1 MCSSLLEM
9 SVLPSTSA
17 QTGKYTLHNPPSP
30 FLTIL
35 STDQAGYYVAPD
47 DSFAY
52 VIELMNMAMTPQQ
65 AMLTVT
71 WEYIQSLPTGFD
83 QVTALWLDIGGCD
96 NSSDQPAKNDAAF
109 SYTSPPWVSDLSG
122 RITFMGAHLH
132 DGGTHLE
139 IQNNDTLECDCVA
152 EYGQSPEYI
161 GDDMPMGAASTT
173 MSMSMP
179 MPTTYKP
186 PNPSIHLSNISTCT
200 NHGSINPG
208 DSWTIT
214 AYYNGTE
221 HAFMESSANGSL
233 APIMGI
239 AILYVADN
247 NLTSTATNTTAGGGS
262 GANSTSSGAARSRS
276 LDLGSAPQAML
287 LSTVIGAV
295 FEAVGIL
302 AL

>member
-1 MCSSLLEM
+1 MN
-9 SVLPSTSA
+9 VLRSTSA
-17 QTGKYTLHNPPSP
+17 QTGEYITHNPPIP
-30 FLTIL
+30 ILTIN

-47 DSFAY
+47 DKFAY
-52 VIELMNMAMTPQQ
+52 MIELMNMAMTPQQ

-71 WEYIQSLPTGFD
+71 WEYIQSLPAGFD

-109 SYTSPPWVSDLSG
+109 SYTSPAWVSDLSG

-173 MSMSMP
+173 MSMSMSMS
-179 MPTTYKP
+179 MPSTSPSPATYNP
-186 PNPSIHLSNISTCT
+186 PYPSIHLSNISTCT
-200 NHGSINPG
+200 NHGTINPG
-208 DSWTIT
+208 DSWSIT
-214 AYYNGTE
+214 AYYNGSQ
-221 HAFMESSANGSL
+221 HALMESSANGSL

-247 NLTSTATNTTAGGGS
+247 NLTSTSTNTTGGGS
-262 GANSTSSGAARSRS
+262 NSSSSSSSDAARSQF
-276 LDLGSAPQAML
+276 LWSAQQVML
-287 LSTVIGAV
+287 LTTVMGAV
-295 FEAVGIL
+295 LAAAGIL